1 LTAPRIAV
9 VGSVMTDMI
18 VRAPRVPDA
27 GETIE
32 GSSFQLG
39 NGGKGANQ
47 AVMAASLGAEVEMVA
62 CVGDDAFGGAALE
75 NFADWR
81 IRTDS
86 VRQVP
91 GVSTGVAPILVDDEG
106 QNRIVIVTG
115 ANAEMEMDAVDTA
128 FANMPAPNVVLC
140 QLEIP
145 TGCVGRGL
153 EQGRRAGA
161 TTILNPA
168 PFKPLPREILQL
180 ADWIVPNEVEFE
192 ALRADLLGG
201 LPGDIEDDVRRLSDV
216 LGAALAVTRG
226 ERGALIVSPDDDTPQ
241 AVPATQVK
249 VLDTTGAGDSFAGA
263 FAYALARGAAPAL
276 AARFACACASSS
288 VERHGT
294 QSSYPRGAELQQLKS
309 MLDLEPLEAS
319 R

>member
-128 FANMPAPNVVLC
+128 FANMRPPNVVLC

-145 TGCVGRGL
+145 MGCVGQGL

-168 PFKPLPREILQL
+168 PFKPLPPEILQL

-201 LPGDIEDDVRRLSDV
+201 APGDVEDDVRRLSDV
-216 LGAALAVTRG
+216 LGVALAVTRG
-226 ERGALIVSPDDDTPQ
+226 ERGALILGPDDDAPTG
-241 AVPATQVK
+241 VPATQVK
-249 VLDTTGAGDSFAGA
+249 VLDTTGAGDAFAGA
-263 FAYALARGAAPAL
+263 FAYALARGAPPAL

>member
-1 LTAPRIAV
+1 
-9 VGSVMTDMI
+9 MTDMI
-18 VRAPRVPDA
+18 VRTPRVPGA

-32 GSSFQLG
+32 GTSFQLG

-47 AVMAASLGAEVEMVA
+47 AVMAASLGAEVDMVA
-62 CVGDDAFGGAALE
+62 CVGDDAFGGAALD
-75 NFADWR
+75 NFAEWR
-81 IRTDS
+81 IRTES

-91 GVSTGVAPILVDDEG
+91 GVSTGVAPILVDEEG
-106 QNRIVIVTG
+106 QNRIVIVAG
-115 ANAEMEMDAVDTA
+115 ANAEMEMDAVDVA
-128 FANMPAPNVVLC
+128 FANMAAPDVVLC

-145 TGCVGRGL
+145 IGCVGRGL
-153 EQGRRAGA
+153 HQGRRAGA

-168 PFKPLPREILQL
+168 PFKPVAREILSL

-192 ALRADLLGG
+192 ALRSEVLGG
-201 LPGDIEDDVRRLSDV
+201 PPGAVDDDVRRLSGV
-216 LGAALAVTRG
+216 LGVALAVTCG
-226 ERGALIVSPDDDTPQ
+226 ERGALIFGPGDATTQP
-241 AVPATQVK
+241 VPATEVN
-249 VLDTTGAGDSFAGA
+249 VLDTTGAGDAFAGA

-294 QSSYPRGAELQQLKS
+294 QSSYPRGPELQQLKS
-309 MLDLEPLEAS
+309 MLDLEPMEAS

>member
-1 LTAPRIAV
+1 LTATRIAV

-18 VRAPRVPDA
+18 VRAPRMPGA

-32 GSSFQLG
+32 GTSFQLG

-62 CVGDDAFGGAALE
+62 CVGDDAFGGAAID

-115 ANAEMEMDAVDTA
+115 ANAEMEMDAVDAA
-128 FANMPAPNVVLC
+128 FANMPTPDVVLC

-145 TGCVGRGL
+145 TGCVGRAL

-168 PFKPLPREILQL
+168 PFKRLPREILSL
-180 ADWIVPNEVEFE
+180 ADWIVPNEIEFE
-192 ALRADLLGG
+192 ALRADVLGG
-201 LPGDIEDDVRRLSDV
+201 SPRDGDGDIRRLSDV
-216 LGAALAVTRG
+216 LGVALAVTCG
-226 ERGALIVSPDDDTPQ
+226 ERGALILGPGHDTPQ
-241 AVPATQVK
+241 AVPATEVK
-249 VLDTTGAGDSFAGA
+249 VLDTTGAGDAFAGA

-294 QSSYPRGAELQQLKS
+294 QSSYPRGTELQQLKS
-309 MLDLEPLEAS
+309 ILDLETLEAS